1 MEFFRIKRDIPFM
14 RHALIFN
21 VISLITFVIAV
32 VSLATKGLHLGVDF
46 TGGTVMEVSYS
57 QPADVNKIRDSLTKL
72 GFTEASV
79 QNFGTTSDVLIRLP
93 VKPGLTSAKL
103 SDRVTN
109 HLCNLEA
116 TGGNQGFVA
125 ACPQVVVAYCER
137 LKAAAP
143 DKLADIKSDWKE
155 SGGPDH
161 NCATLP
167 DVKSSALT
175 IKRTEFVGPQVGK
188 ELLENGAL
196 ALLFVSIGIV
206 GYLALRFEWKFGV
219 SAIIANL
226 HDVVI
231 ILGFFSLFQWEF
243 SLPVLAAVLAIL
255 GYSVNESVVVM
266 DRVRENFRNRKF
278 RTTPVP
284 QVIDNA
290 ITATMSRTVITHFST
305 QLMVCSMLIFGG
317 ETLHYFA
324 LALTIGICFGI
335 YSSVFVG
342 SPLLMWLG
350 LRREDLART
359 ERKPA
364 DAMV

>member
-32 VSLATKGLHLGVDF
+32 VSLSTKGLHLGVDF

-57 QPADVNKIRDSLTKL
+57 QPADLNKIRDSMAKL

-79 QNFGTTSDVLIRLP
+79 QNFGSTRDVLIRLP
-93 VKPGLTSAKL
+93 VKQGVTSAKL
-103 SDRVTN
+103 SEQVLGELKQIDGSV
-109 HLCNLEA
+109 NL
-116 TGGNQGFVA
+116 
-125 ACPQVVVAYCER
+125 
-137 LKAAAP
+137 
-143 DKLADIKSDWKE
+143 
-155 SGGPDH
+155 
-161 NCATLP
+161 
-167 DVKSSALT
+167 
-175 IKRTEFVGPQVGK
+175 KRTEFVGPQVGK

-196 ALLFVSIGIV
+196 ALLFVSLGIV

-231 ILGFFSLFQWEF
+231 ILGFFSIFQWEF

-290 ITATMSRTVITHFST
+290 ITATISRTVITHFCT

-350 LRREDLART
+350 LRREDLARA

-364 DAMV
+364 DATV

>member
-32 VSLATKGLHLGVDF
+32 ISLATKGLHLGVDF

-57 QPADVNKIRDSLTKL
+57 QPADLNKIRDSMAKL

-79 QNFGTTSDVLIRLP
+79 QNFGTTRDVLIRLP
-93 VKPGLTSAKL
+93 VKQGVTSAKL
-103 SDRVTN
+103 SEQVLGELKKID
-109 HLCNLEA
+109 
-116 TGGNQGFVA
+116 GNVI
-125 ACPQVVVAYCER
+125 
-137 LKAAAP
+137 L
-143 DKLADIKSDWKE
+143 
-155 SGGPDH
+155 
-161 NCATLP
+161 
-167 DVKSSALT
+167 
-175 IKRTEFVGPQVGK
+175 KRTEFVGPQVGK

-196 ALLFVSIGIV
+196 ALLFVSLGIV

-231 ILGFFSLFQWEF
+231 ILGFFSIFQWEF

-290 ITATMSRTVITHFST
+290 ITATMSRTVITHFCT

-350 LRREDLART
+350 LRREDLARA

-364 DAMV
+364 DATV